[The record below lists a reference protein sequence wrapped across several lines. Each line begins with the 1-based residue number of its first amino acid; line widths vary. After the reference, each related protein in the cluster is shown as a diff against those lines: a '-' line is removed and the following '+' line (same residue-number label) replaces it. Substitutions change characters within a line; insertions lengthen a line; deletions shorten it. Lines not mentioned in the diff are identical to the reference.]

1 MYKMSFPFAIHNL
14 FSLLWTCILLV
25 FNSSASEFRFS
36 PFHVC
41 WFVAEISKT
50 QVETTDA
57 LATQAKEY
65 CQAAMNLYQHH
76 LWHGYVL
83 SFSGKKRYING
94 DITKL
99 QFAEGLTA
107 TEKKLLYNLGFI
119 SWAFMRVLLVQFVY
133 QFKCN
138 Y

>member
-1 MYKMSFPFAIHNL
+1 MYNLSFSFAIHIFFHFYDRADYWCLIPALRNL
-14 FSLLWTCILLV
+14 DFRHSIYAGSSL
-25 FNSSASEFRFS
+25 RFQ
-36 PFHVC
+36 
-41 WFVAEISKT
+41 T
-50 QVETTDA
+50 QVETIDA

-107 TEKKLLYNLGFI
+107 TEKKLLHNLGFI
-119 SWAFMRVLLVQFVY
+119 S
-133 QFKCN
+133 
-138 Y
+138 